1 MSAPKDWRAG
11 FSPRALQGFVWWWWV
26 GAAWGLALLW
36 CLGVAWEQHRQLA
49 VLQDARLV
57 ARAQQL
63 PEPVALE
70 ALPSALGAGLA
81 PGATPAPGA
90 APQGHWWQLS
100 RLGGEIVAGAPALE
114 PYAQG
119 AQALAQAPQGQFF
132 LTHAQGVLAQ
142 ALAQPRQARA
152 AGTLEPL
159 VWTVAEPWGLRWP
172 SLQAWAAAPTVRWAL
187 ATALAVNLWALL
199 GHGVLGA
206 WLRRT
211 QRALLATDLAQ
222 DRACAAVP
230 LELQPALERLHAL
243 QQQQDQWVQQQR
255 RFLADASHELRTPM
269 AVLRTQLQSALA
281 GHVPV
286 HELLPQMLHTVDRA
300 AGLANR
306 LLSLSRLEQL
316 QQSGGLAP
324 VDLRQCAHDTV
335 VELAPLIAAKR
346 LDFALDGPALGVP
359 GDAAMLGELLRNL
372 LANAI
377 HHTPAGGRLGI
388 LLRASVGAVELLVWD
403 DGPGLDD
410 SLRPRLFQPYS
421 ASPGGVGLG
430 LSICQQIAQAMGAR
444 VQLFN
449 RCDRGRT
456 VGVDA
461 LVRWPH
467 AGTDDPSSSPQ
478 KKGPL

>member
-1 MSAPKDWRAG
+1 MSAQRPWRAG
-11 FSPRALQGFVWWWWV
+11 FALRSLRGGVWWWWV
-26 GAAWGLALLW
+26 GGAWVLALLVG
-36 CLGVAWEQHRQLA
+36 LGVALA
-49 VLQDARLV
+49 QQRHLAAQQDERLL
-57 ARAQQL
+57 RLAQQL
-63 PEPVALE
+63 PAPVLLE
-70 ALPSALGAGLA
+70 ALPPLLGAQPPADA
-81 PGATPAPGA
+81 PPAS
-90 APQGHWWQLS
+90 HWAQLS
-100 RLGGEIVAGAPALE
+100 RFTGEVVAGSAALE
-114 PYAQG
+114 PYAKG
-119 AQALAQAPQGQFF
+119 PLGLATTPQGRFF
-132 LTHAQGVLAQ
+132 LTHARGVLVQ
-142 ALAQPRQARA
+142 ALAQPRQALGPDGA
-152 AGTLEPL
+152 AETL
-159 VWTVAEPWGLRWP
+159 VWTVAEPWQQRWP
-172 SLQAWAAAPTVRWAL
+172 SLQAWASTPAVHWIGG
-187 ATALAVNLWALL
+187 TALAVSLWALL
-199 GHGVLGA
+199 GHAVLGA

-211 QRALLATDLAQ
+211 QRTLLATDLGA
-222 DRACAAVP
+222 DPGFGALP
-230 LELQPALERLHAL
+230 LELRPTQERLHAL

-269 AVLRTQLQSALA
+269 AVLRTQLQSAMA
-281 GHVPV
+281 GNVPV

-324 VDLRQCAHDTV
+324 VDLRQCAHDVV

-346 LDFALDGPALGVP
+346 LDFALEGPALGVP

-377 HHTPAGGRLGI
+377 HHTPVGGQLGI
-388 LLRASVGAVELLVWD
+388 LLRSGVGAVELLVWD
-403 DGPGLDD
+403 YGPGLEDQV
-410 SLRPRLFQPYS
+410 RLFQPYS

-449 RCDRGRT
+449 RLHQGRV

-467 AGTDDPSSSPQ
+467 PGVDEPLPSH
-478 KKGPL
+478 